1 MLLAPEQKGL
11 GRAIQRA
18 FVRAATAGRT
28 LIENL
33 SLKRMRLGLS
43 AKLLLITIAFL
54 MVAELL
60 IFLPSIAKF
69 RIDWLNDRLT
79 ASYVSALAADTAADG
94 NIPPSLR
101 GELLRTALVRAVAIR
116 RGGRRRLVLPP
127 VMALNIDET
136 FDLRPALDTS
146 LRTRFW
152 TSLDQ
157 IGDAL
162 QVFFTNDDR
171 TLRIIGLLGPRR
183 DDIIEVVLPEEPL
196 KRAMRD
202 NVSNLFGLSIVISLL
217 LAALVY
223 LALAGFIVRPLARLT
238 RNMVHFSQRPEDPDR
253 IIEPSG
259 RTDEIGTA
267 ERELADMQTQ
277 LAQLLRQKTRLAQLG
292 LAVSKVN
299 HDLRNMLANAQ
310 LISDRLT
317 DIEDPTVQRFA
328 PKLISSLDRA
338 IGFCNDTLKYGR
350 AEEPRPR
357 RELLR
362 LKPMVEDVGEGL
374 GLPQPDAIDWV
385 IEIDDNLRVDADR
398 ENIFRVLSNL
408 VRNAVQALESEE
420 IEDGQISVSA
430 WRDGRKVTI
439 EVSDNGPGVPA
450 KAREHMFEAFQG
462 STRRG
467 GTGLGLAIAAE
478 LVSAHG
484 GDIALVDTPAGTKFR
499 IEIPDRTVD

>member
-1 MLLAPEQKGL
+1 MLLAPEKKGF
-11 GRAIQRA
+11 GRALQRGL
-18 FVRAATAGRT
+18 VRVAASIR
-28 LIENL
+28 
-33 SLKRMRLGLS
+33 SLPSKLTRNPLRLGLS
-43 AKLLLITIAFL
+43 GKLLLITVAFL
-54 MVAELL
+54 MIAELL

-127 VMALNIDET
+127 VMALNINET

-146 LRTRFW
+146 LRARFW
-152 TSLDQ
+152 TSLDH

-162 QVFFTNDDR
+162 EVFFTNNDR

-202 NVSNLFGLSIVISLL
+202 NVSNLFGLSILISLL

-223 LALAGFIVRPLARLT
+223 LALAGFIVRPLTRLT

-259 RTDEIGTA
+259 RTDEVGTA

-328 PKLISSLDRA
+328 PKLITSLDRA
-338 IGFCNDTLKYGR
+338 INFCNDTLKYGR
-350 AEEPRPR
+350 AEEPQPR

-374 GLPQPDAIDWV
+374 ALPQPGTIDWL
-385 IEIDDNLRVDADR
+385 IDIDDNLRVDADR
-398 ENIFRVLSNL
+398 ENVFRILTNL
-408 VRNAVQALESEE
+408 VRNAVQALESED
-420 IEDGQISVSA
+420 IEGGKISVSA
-430 WRDGRKVTI
+430 QREGRKVVI
-439 EVSDNGPGVPA
+439 DVSDNGPGVPA

-462 STRRG
+462 STRKG

-478 LVSAHG
+478 LVAAHG
-484 GDIALVDTPAGTKFR
+484 GEIVLVDQPKGTRFR
-499 IEIPDRTVD
+499 IEIPDRSVD